1 MNKKKAFTLMELMVA
16 IAILVIFVGMMAPMI
31 KSLTDS
37 NKKTQDMSDLD
48 INIGRTIDVYK
59 RAVRSSQVLEGDN
72 WSVTGTAIYLTNS
85 ITGDTKVLTTT
96 ATAIVINVPKQVST
110 TSNSFVDEKVI
121 FYYDSAS
128 RRIMLNSTT
137 TTGASATITTS
148 NPVELVK
155 NVQAAT
161 FGYSNNVVTIYMR
174 IQTDRNDINRFREIR
189 DSAVTRINFD
199 NE

>member
-1 MNKKKAFTLMELMVA
+1 MLFFKIPKIINTKPITVTAGATTIRRELKISGLKPVGSCEPPPLINIKP
-16 IAILVIFVGMMAPMI
+16 IAI
-31 KSLTDS
+31 
-37 NKKTQDMSDLD
+37 
-48 INIGRTIDVYK
+48 
-59 RAVRSSQVLEGDN
+59 
-72 WSVTGTAIYLTNS
+72 TA
-85 ITGDTKVLTTT
+85 T
-96 ATAIVINVPKQVST
+96 ATAIVINVPKEVST

-155 NVQAAT
+155 NVQTAS

-174 IQTDRNDINRFREIR
+174 IQTDRNNANRFREIR

-199 NE
+199 N

>member
-1 MNKKKAFTLMELMVA
+1 MELMVA

-59 RAVRSSQVLEGDN
+59 RAVRSSQVLEGTN
-72 WSVTGTAIYLTNS
+72 WRITGTAIYLTNS
-85 ITGDTKVLTTT
+85 KTGDTKALTTT

-121 FYYDSAS
+121 FYYDSTS
-128 RRIMLNSTT
+128 RRIMLNSTD
-137 TTGASATITTS
+137 TTGTSVVITTDS
-148 NPVELVK
+148 PVELVK
-155 NVQAAT
+155 NVQAAS
-161 FGYSNNVVTIYMR
+161 FGYKNNVATIYIR
-174 IQTDRNDINRFREIR
+174 VQTDRNNANRFREIR

-199 NE
+199 N

>member
-1 MNKKKAFTLMELMVA
+1 MELMVA

>member
-1 MNKKKAFTLMELMVA
+1 MELMVA
-16 IAILVIFVGMMAPMI
+16 IAIFVIFVGMMAPMI

-59 RAVRSSQVLEGDN
+59 RAVRSSQVLEGTN
-72 WSVTGTAIYLTNS
+72 WCITGTAIYLTNS
-85 ITGDTKVLTTT
+85 ITGDTKALTTT

-121 FYYDSAS
+121 FYYDSTS
-128 RRIMLNSTT
+128 RRIMLNSTD
-137 TTGASATITTS
+137 TTGTS
-148 NPVELVK
+148 VVINTDSPVELVK
-155 NVQAAT
+155 NVEAAS
-161 FGYSNNVVTIYMR
+161 FGYNNNVATIYMKV
-174 IQTDRNDINRFREIR
+174 QTDKNNVNKFREIR

-199 NE
+199 NY

>member
-1 MNKKKAFTLMELMVA
+1 MELMVA

-59 RAVRSSQVLEGDN
+59 RAVRSSQVLEGNN
-72 WSVTGTAIYLTNS
+72 WIITGTGIYLTNS
-85 ITGDTKVLTTT
+85 ITGNTKASTTT
-96 ATAIVINVPKQVST
+96 ATAIVINVPKEVST

-121 FYYDSAS
+121 FYYDSTS
-128 RRIMLNSTT
+128 RRVMLNSTT
-137 TTGASATITTS
+137 TTGTSATITTS

-155 NVQAAT
+155 NVQAAS

-174 IQTDRNDINRFREIR
+174 IQTDRNNANRFREIR

-199 NE
+199 N